1 MAVLK
6 DNRKGYTLIELLVV
20 AALLFVLLSIA
31 VPRFSLLHAMREKQ
45 EIKYLHRDLLYARNI
60 AITEKRPITV
70 ELSIIYNSYKIKHK
84 DDILKE
90 VKLENGVVLT
100 GCSKPSIGFSTSGTS
115 GEAQTITFRTTGGD
129 YYILTIPVATLNIK
143 LEKVN

>member
-31 VPRFSLLHAMREKQ
+31 VPRFSLLHTIREKQ
-45 EIKYLHRDLLYARNI
+45 EIKYLHRDLLYARNV

-84 DDILKE
+84 SDILKE
-90 VKLENGVVLT
+90 VDRK
-100 GCSKPSIGFSTSGTS
+100 ST
-115 GEAQTITFRTTGGD
+115 R
-129 YYILTIPVATLNIK
+129 LNSSH
-143 LEKVN
+143 